1 MPTVP
6 TCPRCAEPLPPKANF
21 CPNCGTPLVVSPTSE
36 RRLVT
41 VLFADLTSST
51 QLAARLDPERLREV
65 LAAFHQMVTDEVEW
79 LGGQAER
86 FIGDAVVGV
95 FGAPVA
101 RDDDAVRAIRSAIA
115 IVDHAERLGH
125 QLAMPLPMRVRVG
138 INTGRVAVGTAADR
152 NIVIGA
158 EVNAAARLQ
167 QSAEP
172 GEILVGSTS
181 RELAHGAVRFGE
193 PRTVGSKGFD
203 RQLEAW
209 PVEGLTTHLHGR
221 NVAFVDRRREL
232 RLLADT
238 FERVQEHERAHLVT
252 LLGEPGIGKSR
263 LVEEFL
269 ARLPERVT
277 VLSGRSSVFEEE
289 VTFWPLAQ
297 MVYDQIGEER
307 GADQERVRER
317 LRDAA
322 RDWVDAGEIDRA
334 ALRLALTLGLGDE
347 GTEENR
353 YHAADVRQG
362 MLTMLTG
369 LAANGPV
376 VAVFEDMREA
386 DPLLLDM
393 IEQLVKEGRRLP
405 LMVVCVARWGFLEDR
420 PGWAG
425 GLADAVTLWVEPL
438 AFDESVEL
446 ALVAGELSREEG
458 ERVARHAGGNPFF
471 IVEITGMLRRE
482 ATQVLS
488 GELQTPPVPLPPTV
502 QAVITARLD
511 TLSPRASELVRRAAV
526 FPRGRFDL
534 DELRLVTEPDEAL
547 LAEAEEH
554 ELLERDADRPGVWR
568 FRSDVLREVAY
579 DGLAKRERQRLHL
592 RAADQLSEPETVEHY
607 PRTIAY
613 HLEQAARAALDLDP
627 TDRTL
632 ADRAA
637 DALSRAGDHARRRM
651 ELRAAADMYLRALAL
666 AGREDGWGAREAWSL
681 SALGE
686 CRYWLGEFDQA
697 EDGLTRALAL
707 AGSSNDRIR
716 AHASRF
722 LADLALTARGDDERA
737 AELFEDSLE
746 AARRQ
751 GEPYALARSLL
762 MAGWVP
768 FWTGDLDLAERRFLE
783 ALGVTRSSVRRDVWA
798 ESRAL
803 VGLANVT
810 SARGDEEQALELA
823 TEALELGR
831 RDSGQAFTIAVA
843 SENVAASLRR
853 LMRLEEALAH
863 ADDAVTA
870 LRELGARWELAA
882 ALGDRGAIHRVA
894 GRLGEAEQ
902 DLREAFA
909 LCRDLR
915 ERALVTWTVAELART
930 LAVRGDHVAA
940 RGVVDDPV
948 ARAAEGEPGSAS
960 ALLVAE
966 SVIALAEGDE
976 PTARSKVEGALSTE
990 RGPRGTPNTL
1000 AAGIWWAGSLFGAAS
1015 AGGEEEMARAK
1026 ERLERNGW
1034 RQALAEPELVRD
1046 LGRPPRG
1053 ELKAHVD
1060 DAEVVA

>member
-1 MPTVP
+1 M
-6 TCPRCAEPLPPKANF
+6 
-21 CPNCGTPLVVSPTSE
+21 
-36 RRLVT
+36 T

-51 QLAARLDPERLREV
+51 ELAARLDPERLREV
-65 LAAFHQMVTDEVEW
+65 LAAFHQMVTDEIEW
-79 LGGQAER
+79 LGGQAEL
-86 FIGDAVVGV
+86 FIGDAVLGV

-115 IVDHAERLGH
+115 VVDHAERLGH

-172 GEILVGSTS
+172 GEILVGATS
-181 RELAHGAVRFGE
+181 RELAQGSVRFGE
-193 PRTVGSKGFD
+193 RRTVGSKGFD
-203 RQLEAW
+203 RELEAW

-238 FERVQEHERAHLVT
+238 FERVREHERAHLVT

-269 ARLPERVT
+269 GRLPEGVT

-297 MVYDQIGEER
+297 MVYAQIGEER
-307 GADQERVRER
+307 GADQDRVRER

-322 RDWVDAGEIDRA
+322 RDWVDTGEIDRA

-369 LAANGPV
+369 LAASGPV

-393 IEQLVKEGRRLP
+393 IEQLMKEGRRLP
-405 LMVVCVARWGFLEDR
+405 LMVLCVARWGFLEDR

-446 ALVAGELSREEG
+446 AIVAGELSREEG

-482 ATQVLS
+482 ATQVPS
-488 GELQTPPVPLPPTV
+488 GELQAPPVPLPPTV
-502 QAVITARLD
+502 QAIITARLD
-511 TLSPRASELVRRAAV
+511 TLSPQASELVRRAAV

-534 DELRLVTEPDEAL
+534 EELRLVTEPDEAL

-554 ELLERDADRPGVWR
+554 ELLELDPDRPGVWR
-568 FRSDVLREVAY
+568 FRSDLLREVAY

-592 RAADQLSEPETVEHY
+592 LAADQLSEPETVKSY

-627 TDRTL
+627 TDRAL

-637 DALSRAGDHARRRM
+637 DALSLAGDHARRRM

-666 AGREDGWGAREAWSL
+666 AGSEDGWGAREAWSL

-697 EDGLTRALAL
+697 EEALTRALAL
-707 AGSSNDRIR
+707 AGSTNDRIR

-737 AELFEDSLE
+737 AALFEDSLE

-810 SARGDEEQALELA
+810 SARGDEEEALELA
-823 TEALELGR
+823 TEALELG

-863 ADDAVTA
+863 ADAAVTA

-882 ALGDRGAIHRVA
+882 ALGDRGSIHRVA
-894 GRLGEAEQ
+894 GRLEEAEE
-902 DLREAFA
+902 DLREAFV

-915 ERALVTWTVAELART
+915 ERALVTWTAAELART
-930 LAVRGDHVAA
+930 LAVRGDPAGA

-948 ARAAEGEPGSAS
+948 ARIAEGEPGSAS

-966 SVIALAEGDE
+966 SMIALAEGDV
-976 PTARSKVEGALSTE
+976 PTARSKVEGALATE

-1000 AAGIWWAGSLFGAAS
+1000 AAWTWWAGSLFGAAS
-1015 AGGEEEMARAK
+1015 AGGEEEVRRAK

-1034 RQALAEPELVRD
+1034 RQALAEPDLVRD
-1046 LGRPPRG
+1046 LSR
-1053 ELKAHVD
+1053 
-1060 DAEVVA
+1060 